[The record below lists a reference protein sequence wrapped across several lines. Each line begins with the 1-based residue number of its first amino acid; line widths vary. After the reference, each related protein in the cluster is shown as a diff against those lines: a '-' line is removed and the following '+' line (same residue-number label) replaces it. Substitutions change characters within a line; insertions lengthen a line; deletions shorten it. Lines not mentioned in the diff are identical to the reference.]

1 MPPFGM
7 YVIMA
12 LRSALPRI
20 PVHSSPTAKRSR
32 TSQNDVGGTRAKL
45 AATTQTSP
53 AYHLPATN
61 YLYFQ
66 QHSLFKRLS
75 TFVFYDI
82 PA

>member
-1 MPPFGM
+1 VVGPRRVGADMPPFGM

-12 LRSALPRI
+12 LRSAVPGV

-32 TSQNDVGGTRAKL
+32 TSQNDVGGTRGKL

-66 QHSLFKRLS
+66 
-75 TFVFYDI
+75 
-82 PA
+82 